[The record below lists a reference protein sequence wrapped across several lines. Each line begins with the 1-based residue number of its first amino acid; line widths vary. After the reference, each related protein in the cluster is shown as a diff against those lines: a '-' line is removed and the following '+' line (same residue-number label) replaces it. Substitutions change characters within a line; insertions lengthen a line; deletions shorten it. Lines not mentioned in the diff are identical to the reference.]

1 MTRFSLLAIALIAA
15 LGWAADDAAAQRQKI
30 KPTVDFAKTWDSAI
44 EEAKLLNVPIVVH
57 DHGFY

>member
-15 LGWAADDAAAQRQKI
+15 LGWTATEAVAQKQKI
-30 KPTVDFAKTWDSAI
+30 KPTVEFAKSWDAAI